1 VSNRNRAVKRLV
13 VLVIV
18 VSGFLAVT
26 GPAAADPPVSG
37 FCAYWGPNYSYVFP
51 DGTVLRCR

>member
-1 VSNRNRAVKRLV
+1 M
-13 VLVIV
+13 VLLIV